1 MVFQLT
7 ISFHSRLG
15 ILRALTA
22 HVTPH
27 NFTALSNPASSSSSS
42 TLLVPYLFARFKI
55 SKAFSIN
62 SHCCLAYL
70 DVLGNARIFFNLCSN
85 AYFRLASSTVSQRP
99 ALFSS
104 SSPSSPSTPPRR
116 FGNNSPTLILS
127 SSSSDANVRI
137 ALARDAPFKVRE
149 RSSNELFLRP
159 TTTRFRDAA
168 ADACRPFGPLCP
180 RVDVVARFRFFAR
193 SIATA
198 RATRSASSASNE
210 TTIFVE
216 RQTMTPAASS
226 RGAPRPRVAAAK
238 SPAPRR
244 NEEAHRRARRSVVV
258 VARRRRLR
266 ASLRDDDDASV
277 MEGITTTNA
286 DADADAD
293 LTRALSD
300 ARASA
305 AAGFSP
311 GAGLGLTPEEQAEA
325 AYADLVDTSLW
336 GDEEGENDVEAL
348 SRAGRM
354 SAESMERK
362 SGGVLSGAVE
372 LFRALS
378 GGAHITRSS
387 EEKRSRRD

>member
-1 MVFQLT
+1 
-7 ISFHSRLG
+7 
-15 ILRALTA
+15 
-22 HVTPH
+22 
-27 NFTALSNPASSSSSS
+27 
-42 TLLVPYLFARFKI
+42 
-55 SKAFSIN
+55 
-62 SHCCLAYL
+62 
-70 DVLGNARIFFNLCSN
+70 
-85 AYFRLASSTVSQRP
+85 
-99 ALFSS
+99 
-104 SSPSSPSTPPRR
+104 
-116 FGNNSPTLILS
+116 
-127 SSSSDANVRI
+127 
-137 ALARDAPFKVRE
+137 
-149 RSSNELFLRP
+149 
-159 TTTRFRDAA
+159 
-168 ADACRPFGPLCP
+168 
-180 RVDVVARFRFFAR
+180 
-193 SIATA
+193 
-198 RATRSASSASNE
+198 
-210 TTIFVE
+210 
-216 RQTMTPAASS
+216 MTPAASS

-336 GDEEGENDVEAL
+336 GDDANAEGENDVEAL

>member
-1 MVFQLT
+1 
-7 ISFHSRLG
+7 
-15 ILRALTA
+15 
-22 HVTPH
+22 
-27 NFTALSNPASSSSSS
+27 
-42 TLLVPYLFARFKI
+42 
-55 SKAFSIN
+55 
-62 SHCCLAYL
+62 
-70 DVLGNARIFFNLCSN
+70 
-85 AYFRLASSTVSQRP
+85 
-99 ALFSS
+99 
-104 SSPSSPSTPPRR
+104 
-116 FGNNSPTLILS
+116 
-127 SSSSDANVRI
+127 
-137 ALARDAPFKVRE
+137 
-149 RSSNELFLRP
+149 
-159 TTTRFRDAA
+159 
-168 ADACRPFGPLCP
+168 
-180 RVDVVARFRFFAR
+180 
-193 SIATA
+193 
-198 RATRSASSASNE
+198 
-210 TTIFVE
+210 
-216 RQTMTPAASS
+216 MTPAASS

-336 GDEEGENDVEAL
+336 GGNAEGENDVEAL

-354 SAESMERK
+354 SAESKERK

>member
-1 MVFQLT
+1 M
-7 ISFHSRLG
+7 SPHS
-15 ILRALTA
+15 
-22 HVTPH
+22 
-27 NFTALSNPASSSSSS
+27 FTALSNPASSSSSS
-42 TLLVPYLFARFKI
+42 TLLVPYLFARFNI

-85 AYFRLASSTVSQRP
+85 AYLRLASSTVSQPP

-104 SSPSSPSTPPRR
+104 SSPSTPPRR
-116 FGNNSPTLILS
+116 FGNNSPTLLLS

-159 TTTRFRDAA
+159 TTTRFRDAT

-198 RATRSASSASNE
+198 RATRSASSASIE
-210 TTIFVE
+210 TTCEE
-216 RQTMTPAASS
+216 RQRMTPVASS
-226 RGAPRPRVAAAK
+226 RCAPSLPRVAAAAAK

-244 NEEAHRRARRSVVV
+244 NEEANRRVRRSDFVVIG
-258 VARRRRLR
+258 R
-266 ASLRDDDDASV
+266 ASMRDDDDASV
-277 MEGITTTNA
+277 TEEITTTTTNA
-286 DADADAD
+286 DAGADAD

-336 GDEEGENDVEAL
+336 GDDANAEGENDVEAL

-354 SAESMERK
+354 SAESMGRK